1 MLIKSLSLTNFRSY
15 ESASIEFGTRINVIC
30 GKNGAGKTNLVEAI
44 HYLSLAKS
52 FRLVEDK
59 EMIKHGCEFAKID
72 SVVDDDGLQ
81 KQISIMITS
90 SGKSISCNGKKIQ
103 KLSDLAKLT
112 NVIVFE
118 PKDVL
123 FFRDSPTTRRRF
135 LDISIA
141 KRSPT
146 YLEELSRYEKT
157 LKERNE
163 LLKSTKVDEKHLS
176 ILTSEL
182 IRAAEPIVRARTRF
196 IKEINE
202 ILGKIFQLLSMKDEE
217 IELIYTP
224 FVEQGDGYRNNASD
238 AFKRS
243 LESDLKKKTTN
254 IGPHREDFSMTLNYH
269 SVSISGS
276 QGENRIAILSLILA
290 PYFLIKESEKRPIIV
305 LDDVMSELDANHKEK
320 LVAFLEKLQQV
331 FITTTQTQKI
341 DASFYDVMNN
351 KITRR
356 NS

>member
-15 ESASIEFGTRINVIC
+15 ESVSVEFGTKINVIC
-30 GKNGAGKTNLVEAI
+30 GKNGVGKTNLAEAI

-52 FRLVEDK
+52 FRLVDDK
-59 EMIKHGCEFAKID
+59 ELIKHGCEFAKID

-81 KQISIMITS
+81 KRITIIITA
-90 SGKSISCNGKKIQ
+90 SGKSVVCNGKKIQ

-118 PKDVL
+118 PKDVH
-123 FFRDSPTTRRRF
+123 FFRDSPATRRRF

-141 KRSPT
+141 KQLPT
-146 YLEELSRYEKT
+146 YLEELSRYEKI

-163 LLKSTKVDEKHLS
+163 LLKLSKVDEKHLL
-176 ILTSEL
+176 ILTNEL

-196 IKEINE
+196 IREINE
-202 ILGKIFQLLSMKDEE
+202 ILGKIFQSLSVKDQE
-217 IELIYTP
+217 IELVYTP
-224 FVEQGDGYRNNASD
+224 FVEQGEGYRNNASD

-254 IGPHREDFSMTLNYH
+254 VGPHREDFSMTLNYH
-269 SVSISGS
+269 NVSVSGS
-276 QGENRIAILSLILA
+276 QGENRIAILSLMLA
-290 PYFLIKESEKRPIIV
+290 PYFLIKESEKRPIII
-305 LDDVMSELDANHKEK
+305 LDDVMSELDNNHKER
-320 LVAFLEKLQQV
+320 LVTFLEKLQQV
-331 FITTTQTQKI
+331 FITTTQIQKMN
-341 DASFYDVMNN
+341 ASFYDVINN